1 MKIFDHECM
10 CAACQAARQLAE
22 FIKQLESTNG

>member
-1 MKIFDHECM
+1 MKIFDHECT

-22 FIKQLESTNG
+22 FLKQLANS